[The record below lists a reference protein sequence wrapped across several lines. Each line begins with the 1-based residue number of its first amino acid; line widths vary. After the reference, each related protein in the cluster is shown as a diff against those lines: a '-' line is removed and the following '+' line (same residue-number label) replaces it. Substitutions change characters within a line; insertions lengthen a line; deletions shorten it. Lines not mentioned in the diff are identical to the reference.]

1 MTRQPVPATPNPTFT
16 RRAAFLMSQP
26 HRWRRAVKV
35 VVTDGSAAYKASV
48 DACLPHARHVLD
60 RFHVIR
66 WFCAGLTAVRRDIQ
80 RRPEGSKPAF
90 DPEVFK
96 ARFALLRRGDT
107 LTNEDRAR
115 LDTLFDT
122 HPRLKAGWQ
131 ALQELHGLYLA
142 DDHDGALEALDRFCD
157 LYQTGELPEFH
168 NIVNTIINWSNQI
181 LAWHHTNHPSNGR
194 IEGYNNLLQVLRRT
208 AHGFTN
214 PTNFQARG
222 LLLT

>member
-1 MTRQPVPATPNPTFT
+1 MVLCGAHRGPPRHPTPT
-16 RRAAFLMSQP
+16 RRLQTRVRSRRVQSPVRATTPRRHP
-26 HRWRRAVKV
+26 H
-35 VVTDGSAAYKASV
+35 
-48 DACLPHARHVLD
+48 
-60 RFHVIR
+60 
-66 WFCAGLTAVRRDIQ
+66 Q
-80 RRPEGSKPAF
+80 RRPGP
-90 DPEVFK
+90 P
-96 ARFALLRRGDT
+96 RHPLRHPPT
-107 LTNEDRAR
+107 PQSR
-115 LDTLFDT
+115 LAST
-122 HPRLKAGWQ
+122 PRTPR
-131 ALQELHGLYLA
+131 YLA

-208 AHGFTN
+208 AHGFTD